1 MISYLLAGPAE
12 EPVTLA
18 EAKAWLKVDGADED
32 ALIATLI
39 TAARLHLESV
49 TGRAL
54 LTQSWRLVLDAWPA
68 GGEVR
73 LPVAPLSAL
82 TAIRAFDED
91 GDEHAIGLAQFL
103 VEAGGTPARLVLPGT
118 VAGMPVLRQR
128 FGIEIDYVAGFGD
141 AADVPQELKQALLVL
156 VAHWFEHRDAVVIA
170 GSGAVIPFGFDRLI
184 APWREVRL

>member
-18 EAKAWLKVDGADED
+18 EAKAWVKVDGADED
-32 ALIATLI
+32 ALLATLI

-91 GDEHAIGLAQFL
+91 GDEHTIGLAQFL
-103 VEAGGTPARLVLPGT
+103 VEPGGTPVRLVLPAT

-128 FGIEIDYVAGFGD
+128 FGIEIDYVAGFGE

>member
-73 LPVAPLSAL
+73 LPVAPLSTL

-91 GDEHAIGLAQFL
+91 GDEHTIGLAQFL
-103 VEAGGTPARLVLPGT
+103 VEAGGTPARLVLPRT

-128 FGIEIDYVAGFGD
+128 FGIEIDYVAGVAA

-184 APWREVRL
+184 APYREVRL

>member
-18 EAKAWLKVDGADED
+18 EAKAWLKVDGADEN
-32 ALIATLI
+32 ALIGTLI

-82 TAIRAFDED
+82 TDIRAFDED
-91 GDEHAIGLAQFL
+91 GEEHTIGLAQFL
-103 VEAGGTPARLVLPGT
+103 VEAGGAPPRLVLPVT

-128 FGIEIDYVAGFGD
+128 FGIEIDYVAGYG
-141 AADVPQELKQALLVL
+141 AAGDVPQELKQALLVL

-184 APWREVRL
+184 APYREVRL

>member
-54 LTQSWRLVLDAWPA
+54 VTQSWRLVLDCWPA
-68 GGEVR
+68 GGVVR
-73 LPVAPLSAL
+73 LPIAPMQTL

-91 GDEHAIGLAQFL
+91 GDEHAIALAQFL
-103 VEAGGTPARLVLPGT
+103 AESGVMPARLILPAT
-118 VAGMPVLRQR
+118 VDGMPALRQR
-128 FGIEIDYVAGFGD
+128 LGIEIDYVAGFG
-141 AADVPQELKQALLVL
+141 AADAVPQELKQALLVL

-170 GSGAVIPFGFDRLI
+170 GSGTVIPIGFDRMI

>member
-18 EAKAWLKVDGADED
+18 EAKAWVKLDGADED
-32 ALIATLI
+32 ALLATLS

-82 TAIRAFDED
+82 TEIRAFDED
-91 GDEHAIGLAQFL
+91 GDGHTLALEQFL
-103 VEAGGTPARLVLPGT
+103 VAPGDEPVRLLLPAT

-128 FGIEIDYVAGFGD
+128 FGIEIDYVAGFGA

>member
-12 EPVTLA
+12 EPVTLGR
-18 EAKAWLKVDGADED
+18 AKAWLRVDGDDED
-32 ALIATLI
+32 ALIGTLI
-39 TAARLHLESV
+39 TAARLHLENT

-54 LTQSWRLVLDAWPA
+54 VSQAWRLVLDKWPA

-73 LPVAPLSAL
+73 LPVAPLIEL

-91 GDEHAIGLAQFL
+91 GDDHAIPLAQFL
-103 VEAGGTPARLVLPGT
+103 TAGNGSARLVLPANI
-118 VAGMPVLRQR
+118 AGMPALRPR
-128 FGIEIDYVAGFGD
+128 LGIEIDYVAGFGD
-141 AADVPQELKQALLVL
+141 ADDVPEDLKQALLVL

-170 GSGAVIPFGFDRLI
+170 GSGAVIPLGFDRLI

>member
-54 LTQSWRLVLDAWPA
+54 LTQSWRLVLDAWPP

-82 TAIRAFDED
+82 SAIRAFDED
-91 GDEHAIGLAQFL
+91 GDEHTIGLAQFL
-103 VEAGGTPARLVLPGT
+103 VEAGGTPALLVLPGT

-128 FGIEIDYVAGFGD
+128 FGIEIDYVAGFGA